1 MTSVFK
7 KEPNELRTH
16 LGLFTKHSY
25 SPQSVARDELGKHGY
40 GYDSDLSTMNTKV
53 FTKGGVPTIVHRGS
67 KTFQDWLDDAKIAV
81 GITPQRVLD
90 AQALTKK
97 VEAKYGTGANQIGHS
112 LGGKIAEAATSGKG
126 NVLTYNKAGGLF
138 DTQNKYGANQT
149 DVRTRGDWL
158 GRLTTTQS
166 ANRETIE
173 NKNKS
178 SNPFINALN
187 AHSTKNLFV

>member
-1 MTSVFK
+1 MTSIFK

-25 SPQSVARDELGKHGY
+25 SPQAVAREELGKHGY

-67 KTFQDWLDDAKIAV
+67 TRLSDWLDNAKIAV
-81 GITPQRVLD
+81 GITPQRILD

-112 LGGKIAEAATSGKG
+112 LGGKIAEQASSGKG
-126 NVLTYNKAGGLF
+126 QVLTYNKAGGLF
-138 DTQNKYGANQT
+138 DTQNKYGANQL
-149 DVRTRGDWL
+149 DVRARGDPL
-158 GRLTTTQS
+158 GRTTTTQS

-178 SNPFINALN
+178 SNPFINAIN
-187 AHSTKNLFV
+187 AHSTKNLFG